1 MQYTFYKPENKN
13 YLLLVLNSTIIHK
26 QLGEK
31 IWNDILTY
39 TIENDCTN
47 CILDISDSIFGE
59 KIDGIFKLSKYIDN
73 LGFNSSYNFALVSKL
88 KTESLTIL
96 EILMKKKNYN
106 YKYFTDFKK
115 AEIWITHQENR
126 SGKYISL

>member
-1 MQYTFYKPENKN
+1 MQYTFYKPEDKN

-26 QLGEK
+26 QLSEK
-31 IWNDILTY
+31 MWNDILTY

-59 KIDGIFKLSKYIDN
+59 KIDGIFKLSKYIDS
-73 LGFNSSYNFALVSKL
+73 LGFNSNYNFAIVSNL

-106 YKYFTDFKK
+106 YSSFTDFKD
-115 AEIWITHQENR
+115 AELWIVQQENLKR
-126 SGKYISL
+126 KSVLL